1 MSIFILIL
9 YTIFFSWLITQIVF
23 IKKTGL
29 NNQTIIFVF
38 CLKIVAGLAYAYF
51 YQLPAYRDNA
61 DTYRFFE
68 YSKAETDILIH
79 HPIQF
84 FKDIFAFGY
93 ENRGSIFAGENSYWN
108 DLKSNVIIKILAIC
122 NIFTFKN
129 YYANIVIFNFLFLFG
144 LVAIYRLLAPFF
156 TNRKWLLLFSIFF
169 IPSFLF
175 WCSGIHKDGLLFSA
189 MGVVIYLFDKLLK
202 DGFSFGKT
210 ILVLLLLLLI
220 FTLRNFIFFSLLLCL
235 MAWFFASLN
244 STKFFKRFLFVY
256 LGAILFFFTSHFI
269 HPKLNFQNIIIAKQ
283 QEFNALSGGSR
294 VITDSLKPNLS
305 GFASY
310 MPYAIDMAFLRPHLS
325 EIKNKSYIPAIV
337 ETYFLIAIVVLSMV
351 FRKRKVAIPPI
362 IIVLIIFSLTT
373 LLITGYTITFSGA
386 IVRYKS
392 LVLPLLLTSILY
404 FYNIESIKWNK
415 KNNKL

>member
-1 MSIFILIL
+1 MSIIIVIL
-9 YTIFFSWLITQIVF
+9 YTIFFSWLIIKIPF

-29 NNQTIIFVF
+29 NKQTIILIFSI
-38 CLKIVAGLAYAYF
+38 KILAGLAYAYF
-51 YQLPAYRDNA
+51 YQLPAYKDNA
-61 DTYRFFE
+61 DTFRFFE

-93 ENRGSIFAGENSYWN
+93 EDRGSIFAGENSYWN

-122 NIFTFKN
+122 NVFTFKN
-129 YYANIVIFNFLFLFG
+129 YYANIVIFNFTFLFG
-144 LVAIYRLLAPFF
+144 LVAIYRLLAPLFS
-156 TNRKWLLLFSIFF
+156 NRKWLLLISVFF

-202 DGFSFGKT
+202 HGFSFGKA
-210 ILVLLLLLLI
+210 ILVFILLALI

-235 MAWFFASLN
+235 MAWFFASFKPN
-244 STKFFKRFLFVY
+244 KFLQRFLFVY
-256 LGAILFFFTSHFI
+256 LGAALFFFTSHFI

-283 QEFNALSGGSR
+283 QEFNALSGGSK

-310 MPYAIDMAFLRPHLS
+310 LPYAIDMAFLRPHLS
-325 EIKNKSYIPAIV
+325 EIKNKSYIPAIL
-337 ETYFLIAIVVLSMV
+337 ETYFLIIVTLSSFV
-351 FRKRKVAIPPI
+351 FKKKDLTIPPI
-362 IIVLIIFSLTT
+362 IIVLFIFAVTT

-392 LVLPLLLTSILY
+392 LVLPLFITSILY
-404 FYNIESIKWNK
+404 IFNSENVKFWQSIK
-415 KNNKL
+415 